1 MGGSLP
7 NRSWAA
13 IAAAL
18 RKVPRAGLIRLLRDL
33 YDAHPPVRTF
43 LEGRLEV
50 GPMGHGLEAAF
61 SQAGQELE
69 SILQSAEVRGS
80 PPFAAAREV
89 IDGYRKAS
97 LDEAGTARLMITV
110 AAWSL
115 RRLADGAGPELA
127 RPLRSWLRTL
137 DGRLRTPD
145 LRDALPDMAPALR
158 ELAALSGRCADGLA
172 DTIPA
177 WVEEVLAGVP
187 ESPAAGRRRGRFD
200 GDPDFDSV

>member
-1 MGGSLP
+1 MAESLP
-7 NRSWAA
+7 DRSWAA
-13 IAAAL
+13 VAAAL

-33 YDAHPPVRTF
+33 YDAHPAVRTF

-50 GPMGHGLEAAF
+50 GPMGHGLDAAF
-61 SQAGQELE
+61 SRAGEALE
-69 SILQSAEVRGS
+69 ALLQSAEARGS
-80 PPFAAAREV
+80 PPFPAAREI

-97 LDEAGTARLMITV
+97 LDEAGTVRLMVTV

-145 LRDALPDMAPALR
+145 VRDALPELAPALR

-172 DTIPA
+172 DIIPA

-187 ESPAAGRRRGRFD
+187 ESPSAGRRRGRFD
-200 GDPDFDSV
+200 GDPDFDSA